1 MDLINFT
8 DTQQTKKAY
17 VEASCQNK
25 SVIYDGSRYML
36 KFASAHRKDGTNRR
50 SNSCFSEYLGSQI
63 FQSIGIPTQRTLL
76 GFFRENGKERS
87 VVACSDFTSP
97 GITLQ
102 NFASLKN
109 QILDS
114 TQSKGMKLPS
124 IQHVLQEQRAV
135 PTELLKERFWDMFIV
150 DALIGNGN
158 RNDANWGFLYNAETD
173 EASLSPIY
181 ACSNSLFPQ
190 MEEQEMVQ
198 VLSDETELDRLVY
211 NSPASIFQI
220 GDKRI
225 NYFNFISSG
234 LSPDCT
240 QALIQIT
247 PRIDMEQIREIIW
260 EMPLVSELQ
269 KCFYWAILA
278 ERKRKILDFSLEK
291 LR

>member
-211 NSPASIFQI
+211 N
-220 GDKRI
+220 
-225 NYFNFISSG
+225 FNFISSG